1 MSMTIFIFLVSWV
14 NILLRNKPDLDLKRG
29 TQYLRTKVV
38 QRIWIPR
45 IWLDEMKMA
54 SRAESLLIRRIRRC
68 KNRQCT
74 GSKSAIF
81 KIRRVRTRHEA
92 EHGIIFE
99 WFFSDTSKSCN
110 NITIKYHLFLIKTI
124 FIIVLGDSSFNAQKL
139 AMMKEGLKYV
149 KGN

>member
-1 MSMTIFIFLVSWV
+1 MTMFIFLVSRV
-14 NILLRNKPDLDLKRG
+14 NILLRTKLDIELKRG
-29 TQYLRTKVV
+29 TPYLRTKVV
-38 QRIWIPR
+38 QRIWIPW

-110 NITIKYHLFLIKTI
+110 NITIMYAFVWIKTFLLLFLEALVSMHKSWQWWKK
-124 FIIVLGDSSFNAQKL
+124 V
-139 AMMKEGLKYV
+139 
-149 KGN
+149 

>member
-1 MSMTIFIFLVSWV
+1 MTMFIFLDSRV
-14 NILLRNKPDLDLKRG
+14 NILLRTKLDIELKRG
-29 TQYLRTKVV
+29 TPYLRTKVV
-38 QRIWIPR
+38 QRIWIPW

-92 EHGIIFE
+92 EHEIIFE

-110 NITIKYHLFLIKTI
+110 NITIMYPLFLIKT
-124 FIIVLGDSSFNAQKL
+124 FFYCYWRLLFQCTKV
-139 AMMKEGLKYV
+139 
-149 KGN
+149 GNDERRFKVCKR

>member
-1 MSMTIFIFLVSWV
+1 MQQKCFVSMTMFIFLVSSI
-14 NILLRNKPDLDLKRG
+14 NILLRNKPDLDLKG
-29 TQYLRTKVV
+29 DTEYLRTKVV

-54 SRAESLLIRRIRRC
+54 SRAESLLIRRMRRC

-110 NITIKYHLFLIKTI
+110 NITIRYHLFLIKLFLLLFLEI
-124 FIIVLGDSSFNAQKL
+124 LVSMHKSWQWWK
-139 AMMKEGLKYV
+139 KV
-149 KGN
+149 